1 MADYDE
7 DVTGKEGYGSVY
19 DYIEAKYRNEWS
31 ELDVKSGILVDWGLV
46 AANRWEQFESTYR
59 SNYADYSAD
68 YTSDAEFQSRM
79 ARKYQE
85 MQEYYQIYEI
95 PAEEQVDVFSD
106 MDIQNAVREEMERDA
121 MEKASDSAALAA
133 FETIGENVIQM
144 DYEARRTE
152 SEKALETSIESKN
165 SRTNR
170 ELVDAL
176 KEKAEGNPEYLVR
189 GAPLRCR
196 YGSHMRYLDMLEAH
210 GVYLN
215 DDPVMHRKD
224 CKVGE
229 NILPF
234 GICTSPVHNLKKR
247 DSFFAGAETD
257 QEGNYLHAPD
267 DRVITG
273 FVCEPE
279 IADDGWKNCK
289 KETKIAQDATPVAKG
304 KDACICYE
312 AITTASY
319 LVCKHGGIIVP
330 LGSGQLKFSTYT
342 APFLNYPFVDLNGKK
357 KELDEKDQKA
367 FENWC
372 DLHNIPP
379 DYPGTEK
386 YMEWYQ
392 NRIRKLEEEGASAKK
407 LRAAY
412 EECLDNAYWHGLDH
426 MGPEERR
433 SVRNM
438 VSQYARSGLLE
449 DEELGEMRKRYSGL
463 RLDCGYNS
471 QKNLA
476 GATPEEDEF
485 YQYYT
490 GKAET
495 FEQEQ
500 KELEAQMRQ
509 ASHME
514 DSDAVIAVA
523 NKIRELKNEKE
534 QTYGYFSR
542 EVERYSDCLDAERK
556 RHVQEVENLFKEQG
570 VSQ

>member
-1 MADYDE
+1 MADYDK
-7 DVTGKEGYGSVY
+7 DVTGQEGYGSVY
-19 DYIEAKYRNEWS
+19 AYIEANYKEEWS
-31 ELDVKSGILVDWGLV
+31 KRNVKSGIFVDWGLV
-46 AANRWEQFESTYR
+46 SANRWEQFEAEYR

-68 YTSDAEFQSRM
+68 YASDAEFQSRM

-85 MQEYYQIYEI
+85 MQEYYQIYEV

-106 MDIQNAVREEMERDA
+106 MDIQNAVREEMEKDA

-133 FETIGENVIQM
+133 FETIGEGVLQM
-144 DYEARRTE
+144 DHEERQTE
-152 SEKALETSIESKN
+152 SEKALEASTESKN
-165 SRTNR
+165 SQTNR
-170 ELVDAL
+170 ELEEAL
-176 KEKAEGNPEYLVR
+176 KEKAQDNPEYLVR

-229 NILPF
+229 NIMPF
-234 GICTSPVHNLKKR
+234 GICSSPVHNLKRR

-279 IADDGWKNCK
+279 ITGDSWKNCK
-289 KETKIAQDATPVAKG
+289 EETKIAQNATPETEGPA
-304 KDACICYE
+304 ACTCYE

-319 LVCKHGGIIVP
+319 LVCRHGGIIFP
-330 LGSGQLKFSTYT
+330 LGSGQLKFSTYM
-342 APFLNYPFVDLNGKK
+342 APFLNYPFADLKGKNR
-357 KELDEKDQKA
+357 ELDEKA
-367 FENWC
+367 FEKWC
-372 DLHNIPP
+372 VEHKIPP

-392 NRIRKLEEEGASAKK
+392 NRIRELKKEGASAKK

-412 EECLDNAYWHGLDH
+412 EECLDNAYWYGLDR
-426 MGPEERR
+426 MEPDERQA
-433 SVRNM
+433 VRNM

-449 DEELGEMRKRYSGL
+449 NEKLEEMQKKYSGL

-476 GATPEEDEF
+476 GATPEEDGF
-485 YQYYT
+485 YRYYT
-490 GKAET
+490 EKAET

-514 DSDAVIAVA
+514 DSDAVVAAA

-556 RHVQEVENLFKEQG
+556 RQVQEVENLFKEQG

>member
-1 MADYDE
+1 
-7 DVTGKEGYGSVY
+7 
-19 DYIEAKYRNEWS
+19 
-31 ELDVKSGILVDWGLV
+31 
-46 AANRWEQFESTYR
+46 
-59 SNYADYSAD
+59 
-68 YTSDAEFQSRM
+68 M

-95 PAEEQVDVFSD
+95 PAEEQMDVFSD
-106 MDIQNAVREEMERDA
+106 VDIQNAVREEMEKDA

-133 FETIGENVIQM
+133 FETIGEGVLQM
-144 DYEARRTE
+144 DHEERQAE
-152 SEKALETSIESKN
+152 SEKALEASTESKN
-165 SRTNR
+165 SRTNQ
-170 ELVDAL
+170 ELEEAL
-176 KEKAEGNPEYLVR
+176 KEKAEDNPEYLIR

-210 GVYLN
+210 GVYLK

-279 IADDGWKNCK
+279 ITGDSWKNCK
-289 KETKIAQDATPVAKG
+289 EETKIAQNATPETEGPA
-304 KDACICYE
+304 ACTCYE

-319 LVCKHGGIIVP
+319 LVCRHGGIIFP
-330 LGSGQLKFSTYT
+330 LGSGQLKFSTYM
-342 APFLNYPFVDLNGKK
+342 APFLNYPFAGLKGKNR
-357 KELDEKDQKA
+357 ELDEKA

-372 DLHNIPP
+372 VEHKIPP

-392 NRIRKLEEEGASAKK
+392 NRIKELKKEGASAKK

-412 EECLDNAYWHGLDH
+412 EECLDNAYWYGLDR
-426 MGPEERR
+426 MEPDERQA
-433 SVRNM
+433 VRNM
-438 VSQYARSGLLE
+438 VNQYARSGLLE
-449 DEELGEMRKRYSGL
+449 NEKLEEMQKKYSGL

-556 RHVQEVENLFKEQG
+556 RQVQEIENLFKEQG

>member
-1 MADYDE
+1 MADD
-7 DVTGKEGYGSVY
+7 GKATEQEGYGIVY

-85 MQEYYQIYEI
+85 MQEYYQIYEV

-106 MDIQNAVREEMERDA
+106 MDIQNAVWEEMEKDA

-133 FETIGENVIQM
+133 FEAIGEGVIQM
-144 DYEARRTE
+144 DHEERQAE
-152 SEKALETSIESKN
+152 SEKALETSTESKN

-210 GVYLN
+210 GVYLK

-224 CKVGE
+224 CRVGE
-229 NILPF
+229 NIMPF
-234 GICTSPVHNLKKR
+234 GICTSPVHDLKKR

-279 IADDGWKNCK
+279 IVDDSWKNCK
-289 KETKIAQDATPVAKG
+289 KETKIAQDATPATKR
-304 KDACICYE
+304 KNACTCYE

-319 LVCKHGGIIVP
+319 LVCRHGGIIVP

-342 APFLNYPFVDLNGKK
+342 APFLNYPFADLKGKN

-386 YMEWYQ
+386 YMAWYQ

-412 EECLDNAYWHGLDH
+412 EECLDNAYWYGLDH
-426 MGPEERR
+426 MGSEERQA
-433 SVRNM
+433 VRNM
-438 VSQYARSGLLE
+438 VSQYAGSGLLE
-449 DEELGEMRKRYSGL
+449 DEELGEVRKRYSGL

-476 GATPEEDEF
+476 GATPEEDGF
-485 YQYYT
+485 YRYYT
-490 GKAET
+490 EKAET

-500 KELEAQMRQ
+500 KELELQMQQ
-509 ASHME
+509 AGYRE
-514 DSDAVIAVA
+514 DSDAVVAAA

-556 RHVQEVENLFKEQG
+556 RQVQEVENLFKEQG

>member
-1 MADYDE
+1 MADYDK
-7 DVTGKEGYGSVY
+7 DITGQEGYSSVY
-19 DYIEAKYRNEWS
+19 AYIEANYKEEWS
-31 ELDVKSGILVDWGLV
+31 KRNVKSGILVDWGLV
-46 AANRWEQFESTYR
+46 AANRWEQFEAEYR

-68 YTSDAEFQSRM
+68 YASDAEFQARM

-85 MQEYYQIYEI
+85 MQEYYQIYEV

-106 MDIQNAVREEMERDA
+106 MDIQNAVREEMEKDA

-133 FETIGENVIQM
+133 FETIGEGVLQM
-144 DYEARRTE
+144 NHEERQTE
-152 SEKALETSIESKN
+152 SEKALEASTESKN
-165 SRTNR
+165 SQTNR
-170 ELVDAL
+170 ELEEAL
-176 KEKAEGNPEYLVR
+176 KEKAQDNPEYLVR

-229 NILPF
+229 NIMPF
-234 GICTSPVHNLKKR
+234 GICSSPVHNLKRR

-273 FVCEPE
+273 FVCVPE
-279 IADDGWKNCK
+279 ITGSSWKNYK
-289 KETKIAQDATPVAKG
+289 EETKIAQNATLETAGPA
-304 KDACICYE
+304 ACTCYE

-319 LVCKHGGIIVP
+319 LVCRHGGIIFP

-342 APFLNYPFVDLNGKK
+342 APFLNYPFADLKGKS

-367 FENWC
+367 FEKWC
-372 DLHNIPP
+372 DLRNIPP

-392 NRIRKLEEEGASAKK
+392 NRIGKLEEKGASAKK

-412 EECLDNAYWHGLDH
+412 EECLDNAYWYGLDR
-426 MGPEERR
+426 MEPDERQAVR
-433 SVRNM
+433 SM
-438 VSQYARSGLLE
+438 VNQYAQSGLLE
-449 DEELGEMRKRYSGL
+449 NEKLEEMQKKYSGL

-476 GATPEEDEF
+476 GATPEEEGF

-490 GKAET
+490 EKAEM

-500 KELEAQMRQ
+500 KELEEQMRQ
-509 ASHME
+509 ASYME
-514 DSDAVIAVA
+514 DSDAIVAVSD
-523 NKIRELKNEKE
+523 KMRELQNEKE
-534 QTYGYFSR
+534 QTYGHFR
-542 EVERYSDCLDAERK
+542 QEVERYSGYLNAERK
-556 RHVQEVENLFKEQG
+556 SQVQEVENLFKE
-570 VSQ
+570 

>member
-1 MADYDE
+1 MADYDKG
-7 DVTGKEGYGSVY
+7 VTGQEGYGSVY
-19 DYIEAKYRNEWS
+19 DYIEANYRDEWS

-106 MDIQNAVREEMERDA
+106 MDIQNAVREEMEKDA

-133 FETIGENVIQM
+133 FETIGEGVLQM
-144 DYEARRTE
+144 DHEERQAE
-152 SEKALETSIESKN
+152 SEKALEASTESKN
-165 SRTNR
+165 SRTNQ
-170 ELVDAL
+170 ELEEAL
-176 KEKAEGNPEYLVR
+176 KEKAEDNPEYLVR

-210 GVYLN
+210 GVYLK

-279 IADDGWKNCK
+279 ITGDSWKNCK
-289 KETKIAQDATPVAKG
+289 EETKIAQNATPETEGPA
-304 KDACICYE
+304 ACTCYE

-342 APFLNYPFVDLNGKK
+342 APFLNYPFADLKGKN

-367 FENWC
+367 FENWR

-412 EECLDNAYWHGLDH
+412 EECLDNAYWYGLDR
-426 MGPEERR
+426 MEPDERQA
-433 SVRNM
+433 VRNM

-449 DEELGEMRKRYSGL
+449 NEKLEEMQKKYSGL

-476 GATPEEDEF
+476 GATPEEDGF

-514 DSDAVIAVA
+514 DSDAVVAAA

-542 EVERYSDCLDAERK
+542 EVERYSVRG
-556 RHVQEVENLFKEQG
+556 R
-570 VSQ
+570 SRR

>member
-257 QEGNYLHAPD
+257 QEG
-267 DRVITG
+267 
-273 FVCEPE
+273 
-279 IADDGWKNCK
+279 
-289 KETKIAQDATPVAKG
+289 
-304 KDACICYE
+304 
-312 AITTASY
+312 
-319 LVCKHGGIIVP
+319 
-330 LGSGQLKFSTYT
+330 
-342 APFLNYPFVDLNGKK
+342 
-357 KELDEKDQKA
+357 
-367 FENWC
+367 
-372 DLHNIPP
+372 
-379 DYPGTEK
+379 
-386 YMEWYQ
+386 
-392 NRIRKLEEEGASAKK
+392 
-407 LRAAY
+407 
-412 EECLDNAYWHGLDH
+412 
-426 MGPEERR
+426 
-433 SVRNM
+433 SV
-438 VSQYARSGLLE
+438 
-449 DEELGEMRKRYSGL
+449 
-463 RLDCGYNS
+463 
-471 QKNLA
+471 
-476 GATPEEDEF
+476 
-485 YQYYT
+485 
-490 GKAET
+490 
-495 FEQEQ
+495 
-500 KELEAQMRQ
+500 
-509 ASHME
+509 
-514 DSDAVIAVA
+514 
-523 NKIRELKNEKE
+523 
-534 QTYGYFSR
+534 
-542 EVERYSDCLDAERK
+542 
-556 RHVQEVENLFKEQG
+556 
-570 VSQ
+570 

>member
-1 MADYDE
+1 MADYDK
-7 DVTGKEGYGSVY
+7 DITGQEGYSSVY
-19 DYIEAKYRNEWS
+19 AYIEANYKEEWS
-31 ELDVKSGILVDWGLV
+31 KRNVKSGILVDWGLV
-46 AANRWEQFESTYR
+46 AANRWEQFEAEYR

-68 YTSDAEFQSRM
+68 YASDAEFQARM

-85 MQEYYQIYEI
+85 MQEYYQIYEV

-106 MDIQNAVREEMERDA
+106 MDIQNAVREEMEKDA

-133 FETIGENVIQM
+133 FETIGEGVLQM
-144 DYEARRTE
+144 NHEERQTE
-152 SEKALETSIESKN
+152 SEKALEASTESKN
-165 SRTNR
+165 SQTNR
-170 ELVDAL
+170 ELEEAL
-176 KEKAEGNPEYLVR
+176 KEKAQDNPEYLVR

-229 NILPF
+229 NIMPF
-234 GICTSPVHNLKKR
+234 GICSSPVHNLKRR

-273 FVCEPE
+273 FVCVPE

-289 KETKIAQDATPVAKG
+289 KETKIAQDATPVTKG

-463 RLDCGYNS
+463 RLDCEYNL

-476 GATPEEDEF
+476 GATPEEDGF
-485 YQYYT
+485 YRYYT
-490 GKAET
+490 EKAET

-514 DSDAVIAVA
+514 DSDAVIAAA

-556 RHVQEVENLFKEQG
+556 RQVQEVENLFKEQG

>member
-1 MADYDE
+1 MADD
-7 DVTGKEGYGSVY
+7 GKATEQEGYGIVY

-85 MQEYYQIYEI
+85 MQEYYQIYEV

-106 MDIQNAVREEMERDA
+106 MDIQNAVWEEMEKDA

-133 FETIGENVIQM
+133 FETIGEGVLQM
-144 DYEARRTE
+144 DHEERQTE
-152 SEKALETSIESKN
+152 SEKALETSTESKN

-229 NILPF
+229 NIMPF
-234 GICTSPVHNLKKR
+234 GICSSPVHNLKKR

-279 IADDGWKNCK
+279 ITGDSWKNCK
-289 KETKIAQDATPVAKG
+289 EETKIAQNATPETEGPA
-304 KDACICYE
+304 ACTCYE

-319 LVCKHGGIIVP
+319 LVCRHGGIIFP
-330 LGSGQLKFSTYT
+330 LGSGQLKFSTYM
-342 APFLNYPFVDLNGKK
+342 APFLNYPFADLKGKNR
-357 KELDEKDQKA
+357 ELDEKA

-372 DLHNIPP
+372 VEHKIPP

-392 NRIRKLEEEGASAKK
+392 NRIKELKKEGASAKK

-412 EECLDNAYWHGLDH
+412 EECLDNAYWYGLDR
-426 MGPEERR
+426 MEPDERQA
-433 SVRNM
+433 VRNM
-438 VSQYARSGLLE
+438 VNQYARSGLLE
-449 DEELGEMRKRYSGL
+449 NEKLEEMQKKYSGL

-476 GATPEEDEF
+476 GATPEEDGF

-509 ASHME
+509 ASYME
-514 DSDAVIAVA
+514 DSDAVIAVS
-523 NKIRELKNEKE
+523 KKMRELQSEKE
-534 QTYGYFSR
+534 QIYGHFR
-542 EVERYSDCLDAERK
+542 QEVERYSGYLDAEHK
-556 RHVQEVENLFKEQG
+556 GQVQEIENLFKEQG

>member
-106 MDIQNAVREEMERDA
+106 MDIQNAVREEMEKDA

-133 FETIGENVIQM
+133 FEAIGEGVLQM
-144 DYEARRTE
+144 DHEERQIE
-152 SEKALETSIESKN
+152 SEKALETSVESKN

-170 ELVDAL
+170 ELIDAL
-176 KEKAEGNPEYLVR
+176 KEKAEDNPEYLVR

-196 YGSHMRYLDMLEAH
+196 CGSHMRYLDMLEAH
-210 GVYLN
+210 GVYLK

-224 CKVGE
+224 CRVGE
-229 NILPF
+229 NIMPF
-234 GICTSPVHNLKKR
+234 GICTSPVHDLKKR

-279 IADDGWKNCK
+279 IADDSWKNCK
-289 KETKIAQDATPVAKG
+289 KETKIAQDATPVTKG
-304 KDACICYE
+304 KDACTCYE

-319 LVCKHGGIIVP
+319 LVCRHGGIIVP
-330 LGSGQLKFSTYT
+330 MGSGQLKFSTYT
-342 APFLNYPFVDLNGKK
+342 APFLNYPFADLNGKN

-407 LRAAY
+407 LRAVY

-433 SVRNM
+433 AVRNM
-438 VSQYARSGLLE
+438 VSQYAGSGLLE
-449 DEELGEMRKRYSGL
+449 DEELGEVRKRYSGL

-476 GATPEEDEF
+476 GATPEEDGF
-485 YQYYT
+485 YRYYT
-490 GKAET
+490 EKAET

-500 KELEAQMRQ
+500 KELELQMQQ
-509 ASHME
+509 AGYRE
-514 DSDAVIAVA
+514 DSDAVVAAA

-556 RHVQEVENLFKEQG
+556 RQVQEVENLFKEQG